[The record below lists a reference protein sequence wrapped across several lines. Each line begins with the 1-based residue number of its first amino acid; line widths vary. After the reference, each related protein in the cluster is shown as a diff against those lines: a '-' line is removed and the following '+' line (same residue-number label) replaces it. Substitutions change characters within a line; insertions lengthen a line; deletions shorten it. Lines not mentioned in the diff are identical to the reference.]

1 MRHNCT
7 PQMNWLPAGQKIL
20 AACLAVCLASCASK
34 PAPQSPRN
42 EVIGSNARFMIVL
55 ARPGDSYAAL
65 ADRYLG
71 TPRLGWRIAEFNKN
85 MAIAADKPVIVPRED
100 FNTTG
105 ITQTGVQRVPIL
117 CYHRFTSGNS
127 RDRLE
132 VSGAQFEEQMSYLKR
147 NGYTVVP
154 LADFDAFIR
163 GKKQLP
169 KKSVVVTI
177 DDGYRSIYSIAY
189 PIIQRHRIPVTAYI
203 YTDFIGSG
211 AGLTWTQAK
220 EMSRSGLIDIQ
231 SHTKSHSKL
240 SERGKSETASAYAA
254 RIDAELETSRAT
266 IARQIGAPVI
276 YLAYPYGGTN
286 APISEKARAAGYA
299 NSTTVIRGVNA
310 AFAPHHLLRRD
321 MVFGTDS
328 LSMFARR
335 LGAATESTAK

>member
-1 MRHNCT
+1 MRTRQYSQDTRTH
-7 PQMNWLPAGQKIL
+7 AGQKIL
-20 AACLAVCLASCASK
+20 ATCLAVYLAACASK
-34 PAPQSPRN
+34 PLTQAPRN
-42 EVIGSNARFMIVL
+42 EVIGSNARYMIVL
-55 ARPGDSYAAL
+55 AREGDSYAAL

-71 TPRLGWRIAEFNKN
+71 MSTLGWRIAEFNKYVPVV
-85 MAIAADKPVIVPRED
+85 AAKPVIVPRED

-105 ITQTGVQRVPIL
+105 ITQSGVQRVPIL

-132 VSGAQFEEQMSYLKR
+132 VSDGQFEEQIIFLKK
-147 NGYTVVP
+147 NGYTVVSM
-154 LADFDAFIR
+154 ADFDAFIR

-169 KKSVVVTI
+169 RKSVVITI
-177 DDGYRSIYSIAY
+177 DDGYRSIYNVAY

-211 AGLTWTQAK
+211 AALTWAQVK
-220 EMSRSGLIDIQ
+220 DMSRSGLVDIQ

-254 RIDAELETSRAT
+254 RIDAELETSRAA
-266 IARQIGAPVI
+266 IAKQIGMPVV

-286 APISEKARAAGYA
+286 ASIADKAGVAGYA
-299 NSTTVIRGVNA
+299 NATTVIRGVNA
-310 AFAPHHLLRRD
+310 AFAPRHLLRRD

-328 LSMFARR
+328 LALFARR
-335 LGAATESTAK
+335 LGAPVESIAK